1 VKKRIACII
10 PARSGS
16 QRIKNKNIIKINNK
30 YLIELIFEKIVK
42 SKKIHDFFL
51 ATDDKKIYD
60 KIGSLKRKVNFFH
73 RSKSSS
79 TSDAKTEVVLE
90 EFLKVYKQFEIIIF
104 VQATNPFINYKYLDN
119 AIEKFINKKYDSL
132 LSVVSSKSFL
142 WKKKIPTKPINYNF
156 KDRKMSQDLDE
167 YFVENGSFY
176 IFYKKNFMKY
186 KNRLHKKIGTF
197 EMPRESIFEIDD
209 YVDLKIIKKLIN

>member
-1 VKKRIACII
+1 MKKRIACII

-119 AIEKFINKKYDSL
+119 AIEKFINKKYDFL

-197 EMPRESIFEIDD
+197 EMPREF
-209 YVDLKIIKKLIN
+209 YF